1 MKLSRLKFSSILPLI
16 IAIVYIPI
24 TICVL
29 YIVQSYE
36 KTEALEVAQSSANR
50 MIERNL
56 SIHRYFAKELKPSV
70 FALAGENL
78 PEDYFD
84 ARWMSST
91 FAIHTIQSYMTK
103 SNEAGFYYKECAV
116 NARSPQNEADAFE
129 REFLESSARDQ
140 GMTEWSGIREIEG
153 KPYFVVLQRGESMED
168 SCLLCHSEPNRAP
181 KGLVERFG
189 EKRSFGRKAGDL
201 VSALSVRI
209 PLAAAYEQSEAQ
221 SRKLVLS
228 ISGLLALTLLLL
240 YFLGRAYLEK
250 PLSRLRDA
258 VSTAEKDDALLGLP
272 IETGG
277 SREIQAVAEAF
288 VGMSGRVKNNID
300 KLESEVA
307 KRTLHLE
314 EANKRLA
321 NTADELQQKNL
332 ALQEA
337 MAQIR
342 TLSGI
347 LPICASCKKIRND
360 QGYWEQVESY
370 VCRHT
375 DARFSHGLCKECIA
389 KLYPDIGADPK
400 E

>member
-1 MKLSRLKFSSILPLI
+1 MKLSRQKFSNILLLI
-16 IAIVYIPI
+16 IAIVFIPI
-24 TICVL
+24 TISVL

-36 KTEALEVAQSSANR
+36 RIEALEVAQSSADR

-56 SIHRYFAKELKPSV
+56 SIHRYFANELKPSV
-70 FALAGENL
+70 FALAGDNL
-78 PEDYFD
+78 TEGYFD

-91 FAIHTIQSYMTK
+91 FAIHTIQSYMEK
-103 SNEAGFYYKECAV
+103 SNEAGFYYKECAI

-129 REFLESSARDQ
+129 REFLERSAKDPS
-140 GMTEWSGIREIEG
+140 MTKWSGVREIEG
-153 KPYFVVLQRGESMED
+153 KPYFVVLRRGESMED
-168 SCLLCHSEPNRAP
+168 SCLLCHSEPGLAP

-189 EKRSFGRKAGDL
+189 GKRSFGRKAGEL
-201 VSALSVRI
+201 VSAMSVRI
-209 PLAAAYEQSEAQ
+209 PLASAFEQSETQ
-221 SRKLVLS
+221 GRKLVVS
-228 ISGLLALTLLLL
+228 IAGLLALTLLLL
-240 YFLGRAYLEK
+240 YFMGRSYLER
-250 PLSRLRDA
+250 PLNKLREA
-258 VSTAEKDDALLGLP
+258 VGKAEKDDALLGLP

-288 VGMSGRVKNNID
+288 SGMSGRVKNHID
-300 KLESEVA
+300 KLESEVS

-314 EANKRLA
+314 EANKKLA
-321 NTADELQQKNL
+321 ATADELQQKNR

-375 DARFSHGLCKECIA
+375 DAQFSHGLCKECIK
-389 KLYPDIGADPK
+389 KLYPNLSSDLD